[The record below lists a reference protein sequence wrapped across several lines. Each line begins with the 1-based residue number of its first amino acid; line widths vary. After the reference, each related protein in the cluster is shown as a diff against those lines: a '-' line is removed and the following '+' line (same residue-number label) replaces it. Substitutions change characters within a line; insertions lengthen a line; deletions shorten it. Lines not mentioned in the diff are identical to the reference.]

1 MNQKSRQNA
10 KNSIEKDVFK
20 FMKNANFEYDC
31 RNNLDNCH
39 FIPIFDEMNEI
50 TYQKRYYDY
59 FNKDVSKFVTSDLV
73 RAESE
78 EIYNDFVMKLSK
90 DDQFYQVKLS
100 ALKAERQQNLEA
112 VEAYEKKNKK
122 IKRTRTIL
130 NYMTRSEELHRNNKI
145 KSIIGFDEEHANG
158 IKSLTMEKKI

>member
-10 KNSIEKDVFK
+10 KNSIEKDFFK
-20 FMKNANFEYDC
+20 LMNNANFEYDC
-31 RNNLDNCH
+31 CNNLDNCH
-39 FIPIFDEMNEI
+39 FIPIFDDMNEI

-59 FNKDVSKFVTSDLV
+59 FNKDVSKFVTSDLI

-90 DDQFYQVKLS
+90 DDKFYQVKLS

-112 VEAYEKKNKK
+112 VEAYERKK
-122 IKRTRTIL
+122 
-130 NYMTRSEELHRNNKI
+130 E
-145 KSIIGFDEEHANG
+145 
-158 IKSLTMEKKI
+158 